1 MKKKRNLIG
10 VCLVAVLMLAL
21 TVIGY
26 AAGDGEAAPE
36 YGAWCL
42 VPPLV
47 TIVLAF
53 VTKQTI
59 ISMFIGIW
67 VGATIIHH
75 FNPIDGLIGSFTGYL
90 VPSIADS
97 WNAGMLIIM
106 ALIGGFMY
114 MLSACG
120 GAEAFGRWAEKVANN
135 RKKSQ
140 LLAWIA
146 PFVFIFNQ
154 GCLLVG
160 VIMRPVTDKT
170 HISRV
175 KLAYITDAMGAPLV
189 SMSPIS
195 DNGVYLVGLLAAEI
209 AAMAGVKAYIADPV
223 VVDEMEEVAR
233 LSGHPD
239 CPRRSIFHALNQK
252 ATARLHC
259 DRIGIVYEKA
269 NLVVAHLGGGI
280 SVAAHKQGRVVDVN
294 NALDGDGPFAPER
307 AGSLPAGEFADL
319 CFSGRYTRREVQ
331 KMLAGQGGLVA
342 HLGTNSMMQVS
353 ERIVQGDEKA
363 RLVAEAMC
371 YGISKQIGAM
381 AAAMCGRVDAVILTG
396 GIAHNEFVVRYIEQ
410 HCSFI
415 APVSVYPGENELE
428 SLVANALVVLRG
440 TIVPKVYA

>member
-1 MKKKRNLIG
+1 MGFKILAINPGSTSTK
-10 VCLVAVLMLAL
+10 VALYDEERPSLDLTLRHTAEQIARYANIIDQLDWRREMILTAL
-21 TVIGY
+21 SEHGF
-26 AAGDGEAAPE
+26 D
-36 YGAWCL
+36 
-42 VPPLV
+42 
-47 TIVLAF
+47 
-53 VTKQTI
+53 
-59 ISMFIGIW
+59 
-67 VGATIIHH
+67 
-75 FNPIDGLIGSFTGYL
+75 
-90 VPSIADS
+90 
-97 WNAGMLIIM
+97 IM
-106 ALIGGFMY
+106 Q
-114 MLSACG
+114 LSAVI
-120 GAEAFGRWAEKVANN
+120 EA
-135 RKKSQ
+135 
-140 LLAWIA
+140 
-146 PFVFIFNQ
+146 
-154 GCLLVG
+154 
-160 VIMRPVTDKT
+160 MRRDLTNAT
-170 HISRV
+170 MEHASN
-175 KLAYITDAMGAPLV
+175 LG
-189 SMSPIS
+189 
-195 DNGVYLVGLLAAEI
+195 GLLAAEI

-353 ERIVQGDEKA
+353 ERIAQGDEKA